1 MQHARPVGRA
11 ASSRKYDLIT
21 ALGAHACRG
30 DKHLQRLVLRLITLI
45 VARYNW
51 QSDEISVGQRE
62 IARLWAVDE
71 RTVKRDIARLR
82 SLGWLVQRRPAVRGR
97 VAVHGLDISAIL
109 DATSPDWP
117 AVGADFVERM
127 TGPASTPAMGNVVS
141 FLVAAPLAAGNG
153 IWPRVLARLH
163 AEDPAL
169 CAAWFRQLAEVGQAG
184 DILEL
189 AAPNRFHARFV
200 LTHHLPRLIGAV
212 RREDASL
219 RHVVISAD

>member
-11 ASSRKYDLIT
+11 AASRKYDLIT

-51 QSDEISVGQRE
+51 QSDELSVGQRE

-82 SLGWLVQRRPAVRGR
+82 ARGWLVQRRPAVRGR
-97 VAVHGLDISAIL
+97 VAVHGLDIGAIL
-109 DATSPDWP
+109 AATASDWP
-117 AVGADFVERM
+117 AVGPDFVDRM
-127 TGPASTPAMGNVVS
+127 TGPEPQPKTGNVVN
-141 FLVAAPLAAGNG
+141 FPAAPLPLGEG
-153 IWPRVLARLH
+153 VWSRTLARLH

-169 CAAWFRQLAEVGQAG
+169 CAAWFRQLTEVGQAA
-184 DILEL
+184 DLLEL
-189 AAPNRFHARFV
+189 GAPNRFHARFV
-200 LTHHLPRLIGAV
+200 LTHHLPRLTEAV

>member
-21 ALGAHACRG
+21 ALGAHACGG
-30 DKHLQRLVLRLITLI
+30 DKHLQRLILRLITLI

-51 QSDEISVGQRE
+51 QSDEIAVGQRE
-62 IARLWAVDE
+62 IARLWSVDE

-82 SLGWLVQRRPAVRGR
+82 AMGWLVQRRAAARGR
-97 VAVHGLDISAIL
+97 VAVHGLDIPAIL
-109 DATSPDWP
+109 AATAPDWP
-117 AVGADFVERM
+117 AVGPDFVERM
-127 TGPASTPAMGNVVS
+127 AGPAPTPPAGNVIS
-141 FLVAAPLAAGNG
+141 FPPAPTGDG
-153 IWPRVLARLH
+153 VWPRALARLH

-184 DILEL
+184 DLLEL

-200 LTHHLPRLIGAV
+200 LTHHLARLTEAV

-219 RHVVISAD
+219 RHVVISGD